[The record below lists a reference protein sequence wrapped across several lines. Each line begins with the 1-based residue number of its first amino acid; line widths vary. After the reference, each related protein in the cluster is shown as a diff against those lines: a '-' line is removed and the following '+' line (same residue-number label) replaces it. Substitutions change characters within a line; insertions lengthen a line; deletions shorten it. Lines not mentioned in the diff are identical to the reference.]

1 MYNKGTWLSQMHAHT
16 TCVCVCVCVR
26 CYVCL
31 YVMHVCDAC
40 VDTGVIA
47 FEMLYGIL
55 PFQRFVSYEDATYE
69 EDENGEDEMIDYLS

>member
-1 MYNKGTWLSQMHAHT
+1 MYVVLCTVLR
-16 TCVCVCVCVR
+16 VCVCVCVR
-26 CYVCL
+26 AVMYVCDACM
-31 YVMHVCDAC
+31 YAC